1 MTVQQ
6 VFDMAIHIVDEQS
19 ESTGAT
25 ITVDTEEYKFR
36 TISILNAVIPRLF
49 PYSETCSP
57 EDILAFRTNPQ
68 GKQRGRM
75 LDSGPKDWRRNCYLL
90 TARNPQNPDF
100 NQVIPLDET
109 LCAALLP
116 WWLAG
121 KLMATENETLSQ
133 LCMQQYYDN
142 FEDVKRGCPR
152 EFEPIPT
159 PYGLF

>member
-57 EDILAFRTNPQ
+57 EDIRAFRTNPQ
-68 GKQRGRM
+68 GKQRGEDG
-75 LDSGPKDWRRNCYLL
+75 LAAQLLSADGPKP
-90 TARNPQNPDF
+90 A
-100 NQVIPLDET
+100 E
-109 LCAALLP
+109 
-116 WWLAG
+116 
-121 KLMATENETLSQ
+121 S
-133 LCMQQYYDN
+133 
-142 FEDVKRGCPR
+142 
-152 EFEPIPT
+152 
-159 PYGLF
+159 GL